1 VKRPSL
7 RQTSPRAVSLLIVAL
22 SGALAGTV
30 ATGAG
35 AGDPAAHFIQTA
47 AYTAEQA
54 QRGLHL
60 YFKNCS
66 GCHGDML
73 NGAESGPALSG
84 GAFERRWQG
93 RTVADLYDKA
103 RLTMPPLPD
112 QPGKLSPQEYI
123 DIVAAIL
130 RTNGAPVGT
139 QELAP
144 QPDAL
149 KALTIE

>member
-1 VKRPSL
+1 VKRP
-7 RQTSPRAVSLLIVAL
+7 AL
-22 SGALAGTV
+22 CAIAMLFGALAGASIAV
-30 ATGAG
+30 SEAA
-35 AGDPAAHFIQTA
+35 DPPAPHFIHTA

-54 QRGLHL
+54 QRGLRL

-93 RTVADLYDKA
+93 KTVADLYDKA

-130 RTNGAPVGT
+130 NANHAAAGT
-139 QELAP
+139 QELSSQAE
-144 QPDAL
+144 AL
-149 KALTIE
+149 QALIIE

>member
-1 VKRPSL
+1 MKRPTL
-7 RQTSPRAVSLLIVAL
+7 HAIPMLL
-22 SGALAGTV
+22 GALAGASV
-30 ATGAG
+30 ARSGA
-35 AGDPAAHFIQTA
+35 ADSAAPRFIHTA

-84 GAFERRWQG
+84 GSFQCRWQG
-93 RTVADLYDKA
+93 KTLADLYDKA

-112 QPGKLSPQEYI
+112 QPGKLSAQEYI

-130 RTNGAPVGT
+130 STNGAPVGT
-139 QELAP
+139 QELSP
-144 QPDAL
+144 QPEAL
-149 KALTIE
+149 KVLVIE